1 MSIGEIDESMAAA
14 NAATAT
20 SKKYDILP
28 KASKAPVPVAS
39 KSVHANRDIGT
50 STTTTT
56 SMTNHRPFYRSG
68 GMVINLIGIVINLIA
83 PLVILC
89 RVPNDPMK
97 THEQSMYFIRVML
110 IAWLVALITTTRSK
124 TTYCIFVVPTYIV
137 SFIVLPMILQQQQQ
151 HQEEEPLLS
160 SHATASYTW
169 YNVARILCW
178 TAVVASWKI
187 NICMSVC
194 MHRYASHAAFKCG
207 RYMNIGLCILG
218 CAANQGGPLW
228 WASQHRCHHKLRFME
243 TDIYVHVYPYLLFC
257 LHASMCR
264 SLQYLTDQFFLCIHF
279 CRFHPLPPVHRFCE
293 LPRDPHSPKQI
304 GTERAFGFFLERF
317 HVEEEFVPQHIQFPG
332 LRLLDTWAF
341 IVVSF
346 ELWFAYTFLGGN
358 IALYIAFTSGWLSQ
372 TISLWFNIANH
383 PIVKPSIDPNE
394 KNLSK
399 KVSSQCT
406 ASDDQAVMEPGIW
419 YIPFYLLD
427 AIVPMFS
434 WLAME
439 DQHEHHHNHGNLAK
453 RSPYDVAYWTFVKPL
468 EMVGLVWNV
477 VVK

>member
-1 MSIGEIDESMAAA
+1 MVQRGTNIMLDRRGCLVEDQYLHVGLYASICLPCRIQMWTLHEHRTVHPWLRRQSRWTIVVGI
-14 NAATAT
+14 AT
-20 SKKYDILP
+20 SLSSQVTFYG
-28 KASKAPVPVAS
+28 
-39 KSVHANRDIGT
+39 NRYIC
-50 STTTTT
+50 SCV
-56 SMTNHRPFYRSG
+56 SIF
-68 GMVINLIGIVINLIA
+68 
-83 PLVILC
+83 VILFAC
-89 RVPNDPMK
+89 FNV
-97 THEQSMYFIRVML
+97 SI
-110 IAWLVALITTTRSK
+110 ITISHRS
-124 TTYCIFVVPTYIV
+124 
-137 SFIVLPMILQQQQQ
+137 ILSLFS
-151 HQEEEPLLS
+151 LLS
-160 SHATASYTW
+160 IS
-169 YNVARILCW
+169 
-178 TAVVASWKI
+178 
-187 NICMSVC
+187 
-194 MHRYASHAAFKCG
+194 
-207 RYMNIGLCILG
+207 
-218 CAANQGGPLW
+218 
-228 WASQHRCHHKLRFME
+228 
-243 TDIYVHVYPYLLFC
+243 
-257 LHASMCR
+257 
-264 SLQYLTDQFFLCIHF
+264 
-279 CRFHPLPPVHRFCE
+279 PLPPVHRFCE

-304 GTERAFGFFLERF
+304 GTERAFGFFLERA
-317 HVEEEFVPQHIQFPG
+317 HVDEEFVPQHIQFPG

>member
-1 MSIGEIDESMAAA
+1 MVQRDMDIMLDRRGCLLEDQYMHVGLYASICLPCRIQMWTLHEHRTVHPWLRRQSRWTIVVGI
-14 NAATAT
+14 AT
-20 SKKYDILP
+20 SLP
-28 KASKAPVPVAS
+28 SQV
-39 KSVHANRDIGT
+39 T
-50 STTTTT
+50 L
-56 SMTNHRPFYRSG
+56 HR
-68 GMVINLIGIVINLIA
+68 N
-83 PLVILC
+83 
-89 RVPNDPMK
+89 
-97 THEQSMYFIRVML
+97 
-110 IAWLVALITTTRSK
+110 
-124 TTYCIFVVPTYIV
+124 
-137 SFIVLPMILQQQQQ
+137 
-151 HQEEEPLLS
+151 
-160 SHATASYTW
+160 
-169 YNVARILCW
+169 
-178 TAVVASWKI
+178 
-187 NICMSVC
+187 
-194 MHRYASHAAFKCG
+194 
-207 RYMNIGLCILG
+207 
-218 CAANQGGPLW
+218 
-228 WASQHRCHHKLRFME
+228 
-243 TDIYVHVYPYLLFC
+243 IYVHVYPCLLFC

-304 GTERAFGFFLERF
+304 GTERAFGFFLERP
-317 HVEEEFVPQHIQFPG
+317 HVDEEFVPQHIQFPG